1 MCLICDVAFDL
12 IYCLLESA
20 HVFYLELWL
29 PFFFIRYV
37 AFNLQYCL
45 LLETWLS
52 PQSFLFR
59 TLLLILCLRLELYNS
74 QYLSNAST
82 TAATVPTLVPMTS
95 RDAGRIIIGTAFNS
109 RAQEHGKSMGLKGKA
124 LHMRVK
130 RYQDNLWRQLS
141 KAEQAECIEAEQL
154 SAQQL
159 QRLNHHFDEIME
171 DEQNVAEDLRN
182 FGPDSNAI
190 SVPGDTAEPLC
201 ILLICIS

>member
-1 MCLICDVAFDL
+1 MAFPCANLFYAVSIVLMFKFDWVTKT
-12 IYCLLESA
+12 CVCFVFDHDFGLLHCIPRKS
-20 HVFYLELWL
+20 H
-29 PFFFIRYV
+29 
-37 AFNLQYCL
+37 N
-45 LLETWLS
+45 
-52 PQSFLFR
+52 
-59 TLLLILCLRLELYNS
+59 NS
-74 QYLSNAST
+74 YLSNAF
-82 TAATVPTLVPMTS
+82 TAATTVTTLVPMTS